1 MLHLRIVSGPEG
13 SSTKYVE
20 TCVLCLYKIQL
31 GLIKASIAFSSIFL
45 MVLIILSEF
54 DQWDQAQQIT
64 SKGS

>member
-1 MLHLRIVSGPEG
+1 
-13 SSTKYVE
+13 
-20 TCVLCLYKIQL
+20 L

-54 DQWDQAQQIT
+54 DQLDQAQQIT